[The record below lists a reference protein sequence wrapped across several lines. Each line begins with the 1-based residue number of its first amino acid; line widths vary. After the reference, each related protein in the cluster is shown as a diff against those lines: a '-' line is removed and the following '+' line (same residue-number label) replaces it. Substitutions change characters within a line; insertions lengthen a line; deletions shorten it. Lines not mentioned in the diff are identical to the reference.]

1 MVAVTKKNKKK
12 NQRLKQN
19 EHQKQEQEQQKQST
33 SSSSVMA
40 KILLLIAILFLLVV
54 VHSVANNNNNNN
66 DDDDD
71 DTLNVNRT
79 KSSKS
84 KSGKSSNNRRIRTIP
99 LPVLDQLFPFQ
110 SLDSAWENY
119 PLLST
124 TQQPQQRDCNKDD
137 YGNTKE
143 QRQCVMIDDVSSIT
157 TAAASGSIRF
167 HDNQI
172 PTIYFDDDF
181 SNDTNDGDNND
192 TTSTTKQYNSNK
204 QSQWKRLEL
213 SSLIT
218 QNDVLQHVLNAP
230 NLVHGSDYRIVKKV
244 LIDGQEW
251 TGSPPDH
258 VFKASTPSMQQKHQ
272 RKVAQE
278 SIAFEGFSLIVNNLQ
293 QRWGPVAKMARLLE
307 EEILPNQVSC
317 NLYLT
322 PPSPPDE
329 HNVDTKL
336 SGFESHWDFMDVIVM
351 QLEGTKLWSVAK
363 RPKMELSLMDQ
374 KHKPTM
380 QDLTNYLDFETGR
393 YDEFLLRP
401 GDVLYIP
408 RGFIHNAS
416 TTTTTDNDDSAS
428 LHITFG
434 IEHSCQTTVEAFI
447 HRAIAM
453 YDVRGRTSAND
464 SKIAIPRRACPL
476 AGGRDIPWEH
486 VVHFVLAEVARRDQV
501 CTSTSDDSNHK
512 SHNRSC
518 LLRQSLPI
526 SPAFQ
531 QIKQNGN
538 SSSSVAADTSVVV
551 RDMLRNGLDVLVDLA
566 SAELTAQFIYRLETG
581 DGESIRSFCHPYMS
595 MSTTVPCHDALAK
608 INMVDDAKRYNTMQ
622 SYLLELREY
631 SMKEFDSIQHSF
643 ENHVAFQRTNR
654 LTQQDE
660 MLRVVGQ
667 SIIPP
672 MNKK

>member
-1 MVAVTKKNKKK
+1 MG

-19 EHQKQEQEQQKQST
+19 EHQKQEQEQEKQST
-33 SSSSVMA
+33 SSSSVLA

-54 VHSVANNNNNNN
+54 VHSVANNNNDD

-79 KSSKS
+79 KPSNSN
-84 KSGKSSNNRRIRTIP
+84 SGKSSNNRRRRTIP

-110 SLDSAWENY
+110 SLDIAWEKY

-124 TQQPQQRDCNKDD
+124 TQPQQRDCNKDD

-143 QRQCVMIDDVSSIT
+143 QR
-157 TAAASGSIRF
+157 

-181 SNDTNDGDNND
+181 SNDTDGDND
-192 TTSTTKQYNSNK
+192 TTSTTKQNSNK
-204 QSQWKRLEL
+204 QEEQWKRLEL

-218 QNDVLQHVLNAP
+218 QDDVLQHVLNAP

-244 LIDGQEW
+244 LIDGHEW
-251 TGSPPDH
+251 TGSPPDD

-278 SIAFEGFSLIVNNLQ
+278 SIAFEGFSLIVNNLH

-307 EEILPNQVSC
+307 AEILPDQVSC

-329 HNVDTKL
+329 HNVGTKL

-351 QLEGTKLWSVAK
+351 QLEGQKLWSVAK

-428 LHITFG
+428 LHLTFG
-434 IEHSCQTTVEAFI
+434 IEHSCQTTVEALI
-447 HRAIAM
+447 HRAIVM

-531 QIKQNGN
+531 QIKQNA

-654 LTQQDE
+654 LIQQDE
-660 MLRVVGQ
+660 MLRMVGQ

-672 MNKK
+672 INK